1 MTDRDIASEVLD
13 CLMAKA
19 DERQAANLSR
29 FFKTSPGQYGHG
41 DKFLGIRVPETRAIV
56 KEAKKGMTLTAAIE
70 LIHSEWHE
78 VRLAGFLSLIE
89 LYRKA
94 KKQKDEDAQKS
105 IVDTYIELIPY
116 GNNWD
121 LVDLVSQYILGDRL
135 LTHPDE
141 RGILYRLAASSNL
154 WENRVSIVA
163 TFAMI
168 RACSFDDTLR
178 LAEIHMHHPH
188 DLMHKATG
196 WMLREIGKRDESVLI
211 AFLDRYATSLP
222 RTALRYSL
230 EKLKPCLRHHYMT
243 LKQ

>member
-41 DKFLGIRVPETRAIV
+41 DRFLGIRVPETRAIV

-141 RGILYRLAASSNL
+141 RGILYRLAESSNL

-188 DLMHKATG
+188 DLMHKAVGWILRETG
-196 WMLREIGKRDESVLI
+196 KKNEQVLTDYLLPRYKQMPRTMLRYAIERFEEPKRK
-211 AFLDRYATSLP
+211 AFLLGEY
-222 RTALRYSL
+222 
-230 EKLKPCLRHHYMT
+230 
-243 LKQ
+243 

>member
-41 DKFLGIRVPETRAIV
+41 DRFLGIRVPETRAIV

-141 RGILYRLAASSNL
+141 RGILYRLAESSNL
-154 WENRVSIVA
+154 
-163 TFAMI
+163 
-168 RACSFDDTLR
+168 
-178 LAEIHMHHPH
+178 
-188 DLMHKATG
+188 
-196 WMLREIGKRDESVLI
+196 
-211 AFLDRYATSLP
+211 
-222 RTALRYSL
+222 
-230 EKLKPCLRHHYMT
+230 
-243 LKQ
+243 

>member
-41 DKFLGIRVPETRAIV
+41 DRFLGIRVPETRAIV
-56 KEAKKGMTLTAAIE
+56 KEAKKDMTLTAAIK

-78 VRLAGFLSLIE
+78 VRLAGFLLLIE

-94 KKQKDEDAQKS
+94 KKQKNEDEQKS

-141 RGILYRLAASSNL
+141 RRILYRLAASSNL

-230 EKLKPCLRHHYMT
+230 EKFKPCLRHHYMT